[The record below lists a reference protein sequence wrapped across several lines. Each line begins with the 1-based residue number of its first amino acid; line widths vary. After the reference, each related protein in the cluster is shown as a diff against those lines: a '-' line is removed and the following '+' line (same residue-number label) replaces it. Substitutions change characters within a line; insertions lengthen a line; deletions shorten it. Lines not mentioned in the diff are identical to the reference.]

1 MQDQL
6 QHIAIVPD
14 GNRTR
19 AKNNW
24 LAEHEW
30 HQAWYSRTK
39 ELLEHIF
46 DSIDSIV
53 WVTFWA
59 MSTENLKKR
68 SKIELQ
74 VLYWLMEKALIELE
88 PVLKKHKLNFMWHG
102 SLEWL
107 SKSLIVKLDDLQDA
121 FTQIGERTFNLLFN
135 YGGKRH
141 IQQAVQQC
149 LAKWVS
155 HIDEFM
161 SFGDLPPVDLIIRTK
176 GVHRTSGFLPRES
189 YAERYFTDL
198 MYPDFGTSQLDLA
211 VQTRSQRKRNFWA

>member
-1 MQDQL
+1 MDVDL
-6 QHIAIVPD
+6 KHIAIIPD
-14 GNRTR
+14 GNRTW

-24 LAEHEW
+24 LTEHEW
-30 HQAWYSRTK
+30 HQAGYARTK

-46 DSIDSIV
+46 DSIGDIV
-53 WVTFWA
+53 WVTFWS

-74 VLYWLMEKALIELE
+74 FLYWLMEKALVELE
-88 PVLKKHKLNFMWHG
+88 PTLKKHQLNFMRHG

-107 SKSLIVKLDDLQDA
+107 SVSLVDKLNKLQDK
-121 FTQIGERTFNLLFN
+121 FTSIGSRTLNLLFN

-141 IQQAVQQC
+141 IQQAVEQC
-149 LAKWVS
+149 LTKGITE
-155 HIDEFM
+155 IDEFM

-176 GVHRTSGFLPRES
+176 GVHRTSGFLPWES

-198 MYPDFGTSQLDLA
+198 MYPDFDTVQLDLA
-211 VQTRSQRKRNFWA
+211 VQEWSSRQRNFGV